1 MSFPFVR
8 QYDTM
13 DCGPACLSMIAAW
26 YGKRISL
33 ETIRNKAYLTREGVS
48 FLGLKQAAETLKL
61 KAAGVKIPFSRL
73 TEMSPFPCIV
83 HWNQNHFVVVYSI
96 KKGKVRVADPA
107 IGLLKMTEDEFVTGW
122 CHGQEGENRAG
133 MALLIEPADG
143 FEKIPDDKKA
153 IKALPFFISY
163 IKPYRKT
170 LVFLL
175 AGLLAGSLIQLVF
188 PFLTQALIDRG
199 IHNRD
204 INFVYLLLSGQLAL
218 VAGRLVIEFSRGWL
232 LLHLGSRVN
241 IRIVSDFLSKLM
253 KLPIAYFDTKM
264 NGDIMQRIDDNSR
277 IEAYLTS
284 SSLSLLFS
292 LFSIIIFGVVLC
304 FYSLTVLAVF
314 VAGTLLVFLYLL
326 IFMPPRQVLD
336 NVRFRQMS
344 KINGKLID
352 IVNGMQEIKIAGNE
366 DSNRKEW
373 ETFQND
379 LYRTRLKGLK
389 LSQYQSAGGTLIH
402 ESVNVIITVISAK
415 AVIDG
420 PMTLGM
426 MLAVQFIIGQL
437 NGPVS
442 QLVNFMRNTQDA
454 GISLERLA
462 EVHQMD
468 DEEMKDA
475 NKKKVIP
482 EETSIEIKNI
492 SFQYEGPESPFIL
505 KDISLSVPGGRI
517 TAIVGESGSGK
528 TTLLKL
534 LMGFYLPVRGEIT
547 LGGHPL
553 QSLRTDDLRRL
564 MGVVMQEGYIF
575 PDTILGNIA
584 PGISSPDM
592 RLLNESIAM
601 ANLGELIASLPLG
614 LKTKIGAGGHGLSQ
628 GQKQRILIARV
639 VYKQPSVV
647 ILDEATSSLDANN
660 ERVIVENLGS
670 FFRGKTVVV
679 VAHRLSTVKN
689 ADNIIVLDS
698 GCIAESGSHAD
709 LVKRGGRYFHLV
721 KNQLEL
727 GV

>member
-33 ETIRNKAYLTREGVS
+33 ETIRNKAFLTRDGVS
-48 FLGLKQAAETLKL
+48 FLGLKQAAENLKL
-61 KAAGVKIPFSRL
+61 KATGVKIPFSRL
-73 TEMSPFPCIV
+73 TAMNFFPCIV
-83 HWNQNHFVVVYSI
+83 HWNQNHFVVIYSI
-96 KKGKVRVADPA
+96 KRGMVRVADPA
-107 IGLLKMTEDEFVTGW
+107 IGLLKMTEDEFVKGW
-122 CHGQEGENRAG
+122 CNGQEGENKAG
-133 MALLIEPADG
+133 MALLIEPAEG
-143 FEKIPDDKKA
+143 FEEIPDDKKA
-153 IKALPFFISY
+153 IKPFPFFISY

-170 LVFLL
+170 LALLL

-199 IHNRD
+199 IKNRD
-204 INFVYLLLSGQLAL
+204 LHLIYLLLSGQLAL
-218 VAGRLVIEFSRGWL
+218 VAGRLAIEFSRGWW
-232 LLHLGSRVN
+232 LLHLGSKVN

-292 LFSIIIFGVVLC
+292 LFNIIIFGVVLG
-304 FYSLTVLAVF
+304 FYSITVLSVF
-314 VAGTLLVFLYLL
+314 IAGTVLVFIYLL
-326 IFMPPRQVLD
+326 LFMPSRQVLD

-402 ESVNVIITVISAK
+402 ESVNVLITVISAK

-420 PMTLGM
+420 TMTLGM
-426 MLAVQFIIGQL
+426 MLAAQFIIGQL

-442 QLVNFMRNTQDA
+442 QLVNFMRSTQDA

-468 DEEMKDA
+468 DEEMKDTG
-475 NKKKVIP
+475 KKKIIP
-482 EETSIEIKNI
+482 EDTSVEIRNI
-492 SFQYEGPESPFIL
+492 SFQYEGPDSPFIL
-505 KDISLSVPGGRI
+505 KDISLSVPGGQI

-534 LMGFYLPVRGEIT
+534 LMGFYSPVQGEIT
-547 LGGHPL
+547 IGGYPL
-553 QSLRTDDLRRL
+553 QSLRTEDLRRSI
-564 MGVVMQEGYIF
+564 GVVMQEGYIF
-575 PDTILGNIA
+575 PDTILENIA
-584 PGISSPDM
+584 PGISNPDPH
-592 RLLNESIAM
+592 LLREAITM
-601 ANLGELIASLPLG
+601 ANLEDIISSLPLG
-614 LKTKIGAGGHGLSQ
+614 LKTKVGAGGHGLSQ

-660 ERVIVENLGS
+660 EKVIVENLGS

-689 ADNIIVLDS
+689 ADKIIVLDS
-698 GCIAESGSHAD
+698 GRIAESGSHSD
-709 LVKRGGRYFHLV
+709 LVKRGGKYFSLV

>member
-1 MSFPFVR
+1 
-8 QYDTM
+8 
-13 DCGPACLSMIAAW
+13 
-26 YGKRISL
+26 
-33 ETIRNKAYLTREGVS
+33 
-48 FLGLKQAAETLKL
+48 
-61 KAAGVKIPFSRL
+61 
-73 TEMSPFPCIV
+73 
-83 HWNQNHFVVVYSI
+83 
-96 KKGKVRVADPA
+96 
-107 IGLLKMTEDEFVTGW
+107 
-122 CHGQEGENRAG
+122 
-133 MALLIEPADG
+133 
-143 FEKIPDDKKA
+143 
-153 IKALPFFISY
+153 
-163 IKPYRKT
+163 
-170 LVFLL
+170 
-175 AGLLAGSLIQLVF
+175 
-188 PFLTQALIDRG
+188 
-199 IHNRD
+199 
-204 INFVYLLLSGQLAL
+204 
-218 VAGRLVIEFSRGWL
+218 
-232 LLHLGSRVN
+232 
-241 IRIVSDFLSKLM
+241 
-253 KLPIAYFDTKM
+253 
-264 NGDIMQRIDDNSR
+264 
-277 IEAYLTS
+277 
-284 SSLSLLFS
+284 
-292 LFSIIIFGVVLC
+292 
-304 FYSLTVLAVF
+304 
-314 VAGTLLVFLYLL
+314 
-326 IFMPPRQVLD
+326 
-336 NVRFRQMS
+336 MS

-366 DSNRKEW
+366 ESNRREW

-379 LYRTRLKGLK
+379 LFRTRLKGLK

-402 ESVNVIITVISAK
+402 ESVNVLITVISAK

-420 PMTLGM
+420 TMTLGM

-442 QLVNFMRNTQDA
+442 QLVNFMRSTQDA

-475 NKKKVIP
+475 TKKKIIP
-482 EETSIEIKNI
+482 GDTSIEIKNI

-534 LMGFYLPVRGEIT
+534 LMGFYSPVKGDISI
-547 LGGHPL
+547 GGYPL
-553 QSLRTDDLRRL
+553 QSLRTEDLRRS

-575 PDTILGNIA
+575 PDTILENIA
-584 PGISSPDM
+584 PGISDPDQH
-592 RLLNESIAM
+592 LLHEAITM
-601 ANLGELIASLPLG
+601 ANLDELIRSLPMG
-614 LKTKIGAGGHGLSQ
+614 LKTKVGAGGHGLSQ

-660 ERVIVENLGS
+660 EKVIVENLGS

-698 GCIAESGSHAD
+698 GSIAESGSHSE
-709 LVKRGGRYFHLV
+709 LVTRGGKYFNLV